1 MTGDISATSVSSLTN
16 SSIGVFLDKGS
27 SYTGTVGNISAG
39 SNSIGIYGKNM
50 VGGTITQSG
59 TTMNVG
65 TNGVGIY
72 GEEMEIST
80 YRWEQ

>member
-39 SNSIGIYGKNM
+39 SNSIESMEKIWL
-50 VGGTITQSG
+50 
-59 TTMNVG
+59 
-65 TNGVGIY
+65 
-72 GEEMEIST
+72 GEQLHKV
-80 YRWEQ
+80 EQL